1 MATAI
6 APRNDMYLSVLAGRA
21 VTALADLAGDP
32 SAWNERVENGLRD
45 GVVYC
50 RALRARGGG
59 GLSKSL
65 REGWDPLKRL
75 VENSSETGT
84 PAEVRTE
91 SEKIEDFLKQLASR
105 EHRPEIPELV
115 AAIEFLRKTAT
126 DR

>member
-50 RALRARGGG
+50 RARRARGGG

-91 SEKIEDFLKQLASR
+91 SEKIEDFLSNLRRGNTDPKFPNLSPQLSS
-105 EHRPEIPELV
+105 
-115 AAIEFLRKTAT
+115 
-126 DR
+126 